1 MRKAIKTLVVAA
13 AVTLSA
19 SVAFNAAA
27 NTAQLDQLLEQIK
40 KERAV
45 EGRMNQERERAFL
58 AERADKQA
66 LLNTAKK
73 QFADEEARGKRL
85 AKAYSE
91 NDILIAQKIQ
101 ELESAQGT
109 MGEVFGVVRQAANQT
124 IGVITSSLISAQYP
138 GREEPLRA
146 IAAATELPTLNQ
158 MEDLWVA
165 MLTEMTE
172 SAKIAKFDAEVVKLD
187 GGSST
192 ERVTRFGSFHLTTDD
207 EYLIR
212 NVDTDQIQ
220 PLGRQPQSKIH
231 NSVAEYHNTAEGELA
246 GLYVDPTKG
255 NSLLRLNQQRSTL
268 MEYYHQGGTVGYLI
282 TVLLFIGLLIALE
295 RFLVLTMVGGK
306 MRSQLKNLANPS
318 DSNPL
323 GRILNVYHQNR
334 SADVENLELKLDEA
348 ILRETP
354 SIDRGIG
361 LIKLFAAVAP
371 LMGLLGTV
379 IGMIITFTSITI
391 YGAGDPKLMAGGISV
406 ALMTTVFGLVAAI
419 PLLLVHA
426 VVSAMARG
434 NQQMLDEQ
442 AAGLVAEKAES
453 TRGAMA

>member
-379 IGMIITFTSITI
+379 IGMILTF
-391 YGAGDPKLMAGGISV
+391 
-406 ALMTTVFGLVAAI
+406 
-419 PLLLVHA
+419 
-426 VVSAMARG
+426 
-434 NQQMLDEQ
+434 QQ
-442 AAGLVAEKAES
+442 
-453 TRGAMA
+453 